1 MLLEC
6 AQEARVPAT
15 AHKGGATRAVPI
27 GGMTEPGRGAH
38 SWPGRGRGHGMNNP
52 ELAMNR
58 ICFVAIGALLV
69 IGCYRE
75 PTDPALATRD
85 RIPPSRPSAGAI
97 PDDTLPAGRGVR
109 DAAAEEVIEDRE
121 VLIGSMS
128 LTAPEGWIRRPPS
141 SGFLIT
147 EFTLPKVEGDADNG
161 RLTVSTAGGSVEANI
176 DRWKDQF
183 GGNPD
188 PASQETWE
196 VGGVSVTV
204 VDFSG
209 TYNDQPGPFAPAT
222 PKPGYRMLAA
232 IIPLDGDLFFLK
244 GYGPQKTIEAHAGG
258 VSRTRLFTQIE

>member
-1 MLLEC
+1 M
-6 AQEARVPAT
+6 
-15 AHKGGATRAVPI
+15 
-27 GGMTEPGRGAH
+27 
-38 SWPGRGRGHGMNNP
+38 SNP
-52 ELAMNR
+52 EVMMSRIRLLALG
-58 ICFVAIGALLV
+58 VLLV

-85 RIPPSRPSAGAI
+85 RIPQTRPSAGAI
-97 PDDTLPAGRGVR
+97 PDDTPPAGRRVPG
-109 DAAAEEVIEDRE
+109 AAAEEVIEDRE
-121 VLIGSMS
+121 VSIGSMR

-141 SGFLIT
+141 SGFLIA

-183 GGNPD
+183 SGAPD

-209 TYNDQPGPFAPAT
+209 TYDDQPGPFAPAT

-232 IIPLDGDLFFLK
+232 IVPLDGNLFFLK
-244 GYGPQKTIEAHAGG
+244 GYGPRKTIEAHAEAFREL
-258 VSRTRLFTQIE
+258 VYSLNPNVVKDFDHQ